1 MLYIFRPLLR
11 FRLLYSIYQAAL
23 YLLCGLAALFWL
35 PAASFAADLEI
46 RTLSPGGGIAVEQ
59 GMRAKVHYQGRLSDG
74 TVFDDSRERGTPF
87 TFTLGAGEIIEGW
100 DKGILGMEVGE
111 KRQLV
116 IPPELGYGLRGAG
129 NIIPPGA
136 TLTFDIELIAIRWP
150 PTLSAIGP
158 EALAKARDENQ
169 VIIDIR
175 NKDARAKTG
184 VIEGAEML
192 TAFGSSG
199 QLHPQFQ
206 RKFAELIKA
215 LETPFILYDEDG
227 EAAAY
232 LGNAMV
238 KQLGFENVS
247 YLEDGIYGWQ
257 KSGRPL
263 VPYQP

>member
-11 FRLLYSIYQAAL
+11 FRLLDSIYQAAL
-23 YLLCGLAALFWL
+23 YLLCGLAALFWI
-35 PAASFAADLEI
+35 PAASFAVDLEI

-87 TFTLGAGEIIEGW
+87 TFTLGAGEVIEGW

-136 TLTFDIELIAIRWP
+136 TLAFDIELIAIRWP